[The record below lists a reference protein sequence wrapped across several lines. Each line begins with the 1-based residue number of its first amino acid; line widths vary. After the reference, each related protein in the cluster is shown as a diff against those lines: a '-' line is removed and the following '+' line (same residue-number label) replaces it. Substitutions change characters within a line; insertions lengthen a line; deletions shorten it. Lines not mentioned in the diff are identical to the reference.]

1 MANQHLDATPLTYGV
16 GTGTI
21 LKLDDPV
28 SFWGGIDHNGMIND
42 VHHPQ
47 HGTYVTGRVLTM
59 TSGRGSSSGAY
70 CLMELLRLDLA
81 PAAIVLC
88 EPDGIISL
96 GALAAAEIYDSWLP
110 IIEITLDQFE
120 LVTDG
125 AEASVISQKS
135 GASID
140 F

>member
-1 MANQHLDATPLTYGV
+1 MANQHIEAIPLTYGT

-110 IIEITLDQFE
+110 IVEITLEQFE
-120 LVTDG
+120 LVADG
-125 AEASVISQKS
+125 AEASVISEES

>member
-1 MANQHLDATPLTYGV
+1 MTNHIGAIPLTYGSGAGNV
-16 GTGTI
+16 

-47 HGTYVTGRVLTM
+47 HGTYVTGRVLAM

-96 GALAAAEIYDSWLP
+96 GALAAAEIYDKWLP
-110 IIEITLDQFE
+110 IVEITLEDFE
-120 LVTDG
+120 SLQDDIPATVESAT
-125 AEASVISQKS
+125 S
-135 GASID
+135 GASIG

>member
-1 MANQHLDATPLTYGV
+1 MTNAITAIPLTYG
-16 GTGTI
+16 TGAGNV

-47 HGTYVTGRVLTM
+47 HGTYVTGRVLAM

-81 PAAIVLC
+81 PAAIILC

-96 GALAAAEIYDSWLP
+96 GALAAAEIYDTWLP
-110 IIEITLDQFE
+110 IIEISLADFE
-120 LVTDG
+120 ALQDNIPATVESAT
-125 AEASVISQKS
+125 S
-135 GASID
+135 GASIR